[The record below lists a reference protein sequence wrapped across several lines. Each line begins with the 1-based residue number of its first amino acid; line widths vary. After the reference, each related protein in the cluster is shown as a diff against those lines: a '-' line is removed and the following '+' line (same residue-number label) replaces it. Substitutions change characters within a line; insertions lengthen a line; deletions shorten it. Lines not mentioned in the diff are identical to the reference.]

1 MINVVIEKD
10 LSGKIRSFT
19 MDGHADFAEYGQD
32 IVCAGASAVSFGA
45 INSIMVL
52 TNVEPEI
59 EQKGGGGFLR
69 CVIPE
74 TTTGK
79 EMEKVQLLLEAMV
92 VSLQTIEQQYGDF
105 IKISFETVGGGKNA

>member
-10 LSGKIRSFT
+10 PSGKICSFT
-19 MDGHADFAEYGQD
+19 MDGHADYAEHGQD

-59 EQKGGGGFLR
+59 EQKNGGGFLR

-74 TTTGK
+74 TTTKK
-79 EMEKVQLLLEAMV
+79 EMEKVQLLLEGMV

-105 IKISFETVGGGKNA
+105 INVAIKTVGGGKNA